1 VRPFGVEIIRI
12 ANELIRRYGARISGE
27 SWRAVWARIRQADQT
42 IGIVQPVSNVLP
54 SFRYHPDPLSTGSV
68 VEASD
73 ACRSCG
79 QRRGYIYVGPIYAAG
94 EIPGRAI
101 CPWCIADG
109 RAGSEFDAEFTD
121 VGWGVPEDV
130 PASVLREVSQ
140 RTPGFSAWQQDHW
153 LYHCD
158 DACAF
163 LGRVGRAD
171 LGRYPDALD
180 VLLHENDCFGWTA
193 EQSRSYVDS
202 LDASGEATAYLFRCL
217 ICNAHLAFSDTA

>member
-1 VRPFGVEIIRI
+1 MARLHENLGRVVRR
-12 ANELIRRYGARISGE
+12 GE
-27 SWRAVWARIRQADQT
+27 SADQT

-54 SFRYHPDPLSTGSV
+54 SFRYHPDPLNTGSV
-68 VEASD
+68 SEASD
-73 ACRSCG
+73 ECHCCG

-94 EIPGRAI
+94 EIPRRAI
-101 CPWCIADG
+101 CPWCIAEG
-109 RAGSEFDAEFTD
+109 RASSEFDAEFTD

-130 PASVLREVSQ
+130 PASVLHEVSH
-140 RTPGFSAWQQDHW
+140 RTPGFSTWQQDHW
-153 LYHCD
+153 LYHCG

-171 LGRYPDALD
+171 LDQYPDALEM
-180 VLLHENDCFGWTA
+180 LLHENDSFGWKA
-193 EQSRSYVDS
+193 EQSRRYVDS